1 MVVAKEG
8 SWEKPYFL
16 KVDTMNWFAGLLGQL
31 TANDRFRM
39 EVPEL
44 ADMEQHPYGW
54 LSLLPPVVAI
64 LLAILTRR
72 VIISLLLAVF
82 VGAMILGYYS
92 APQAANYEPT
102 GWDLIQAGAVS
113 TWYDH
118 LWPTLLNADKV
129 SVFVFTCLMG
139 AVVGMVNRAAGMRGL
154 IGLMSPITNS
164 RVGVQVSTWF
174 SGMFIFFDD
183 YANTMLLGTT
193 YRSVYDRLR
202 VSREKLAYIVDST
215 AAPVAGLA
223 IVSTWIAG
231 ELDFIK
237 QGLSG
242 LQLDNTHG
250 TTTPFGLFIT
260 SIPYRFYVIWALF
273 FVLVTAVMRR
283 DFGPML
289 KAERRALAK
298 EQHGPVEEFSL
309 PSDLDW
315 KRMPVSN
322 DVIPVE
328 MTEVVAVAHDPTLA
342 PLKTPARSINAILPI
357 LVTVVAILGLMYQT
371 GLNNQPKESAVIRA
385 ADPLVEAPIDTSFS
399 ATIQR
404 WGETFGNSD
413 SYSSLVWGSV
423 VGALFTWFWLS
434 WQRIVPSVS
443 LMQAAGRGAAN
454 MIPALAILWLAST
467 LSIMTS
473 SNPSEPYKQELDKAQ
488 SIAKTIAG
496 ISEMDETFPTLE
508 QIEQIAVTLRLHQVP
523 ESVIVETLAGHYR
536 DPNQFWDQV
545 LQHIGDKSLGSG
557 FYGRYLMKDGQQVDW
572 GQFQKSLKEAKPW
585 PVNGATSSDN
595 ASLIEKTMSL
605 HGITESQQQTPSAAS
620 KSNDV
625 AAANAQA
632 QDAPKEEPKDEPKD
646 APKDV
651 PKENRNEE
659 SKGTEERI
667 DGSIDSKDTEHP
679 IEVAL
684 WPTSVRRRNQDPE
697 KSVASKEPR
706 PSRGRFGARA
716 PQDGGE
722 SKSSE
727 TAESQDG
734 PGGAGPGG
742 GRSRPGGGGGGGGGP
757 GGGGGGPGG
766 GMEAR
771 FANSR
776 AEPDLSKVF
785 ESVEG
790 GLSFPYTD
798 VRHRLHTGRYLTSI
812 VLRWVGPAD
821 ANANP
826 SDPHP
831 FAKWLPTLIFVL
843 AGFTAFA
850 TGTSWG
856 TMGIIMPLAIPLAG
870 SMLSLSGP
878 VDPNS
883 PIFLATIAGV
893 LAGAIFGDHC
903 SPISDTTVLSSSA
916 SGCDHLAHV
925 WTQLPYALAVFAVSI
940 VCGTIPVGFEWPW
953 WICLPVG
960 TVALVGIM
968 YVFGQRV
975 ENDTPGSSEGS
986 VKANP

>member
-1 MVVAKEG
+1 
-8 SWEKPYFL
+8 
-16 KVDTMNWFAGLLGQL
+16 MNWFAGFLGQL
-31 TANDRFRM
+31 TANDRLRM
-39 EVPEL
+39 GVPEF

-72 VIISLLLAVF
+72 VIVSLLVAIF

-139 AVVGMVNRAAGMRGL
+139 AIVGMVNRAAGMRGL
-154 IGLMSPITNS
+154 IRLMSPITNS

-174 SGMFIFFDD
+174 SGLFIFFDD

-231 ELDFIK
+231 ELDYIN

-242 LQLDNTHG
+242 VEMDTSAG
-250 TTTPFGLFIT
+250 PTTAFGLFIS

-273 FVLVTAVMRR
+273 FVLLSAIMRR

-289 KAERRALAK
+289 KAERKALSQ

-315 KRMPVSN
+315 KRLPVSN
-322 DVIPVE
+322 DIIPVE

-342 PLKTPARSINAILPI
+342 PLKTPARSLNAILPI

-371 GLNNQPKESAVIRA
+371 GLNNQPDKPAVVQTTNPI
-385 ADPLVEAPIDTSFS
+385 DDAPIDTSFS
-399 ATIQR
+399 ATILQ
-404 WGETFGNSD
+404 WGTIFGASD

-434 WQRIVPSVS
+434 WQRIVPTAA

-473 SNPSEPYKQELDKAQ
+473 SNPSQPYQQELDKAQ
-488 SIAKTIAG
+488 TIAKAIAG
-496 ISEMDETFPTLE
+496 IPKMGDTYPTLE
-508 QIEQIAVTLRLHQVP
+508 QTEQIAVTLRLHQVP

-536 DPNQFWDQV
+536 DPNQFWQQV
-545 LQHIGDKSLGSG
+545 LQQIGDKSLSNG

-572 GQFQKSLKEAKPW
+572 NQFQKSLKNSEKSHSD
-585 PVNGATSSDN
+585 VGTSSEAPLSLLEETMRFHGGIRDQVN
-595 ASLIEKTMSL
+595 ASS
-605 HGITESQQQTPSAAS
+605 SSAPRAAAS
-620 KSNDV
+620 ASNDRADDPV
-625 AAANAQA
+625 
-632 QDAPKEEPKDEPKD
+632 QDKPKDT
-646 APKDV
+646 
-651 PKENRNEE
+651 PKENTDET
-659 SKGTEERI
+659 SKGTEERS
-667 DGSIDSKDTEHP
+667 DETIDSKEADDT

-697 KSVASKEPR
+697 NAEAAATKEASPTR
-706 PSRGRFGARA
+706 
-716 PQDGGE
+716 DGGGE
-722 SKSSE
+722 E
-727 TAESQDG
+727 GPEQDPGTNAGRQGG
-734 PGGAGPGG
+734 PA
-742 GRSRPGGGGGGGGGP
+742 GGGGGGGG
-757 GGGGGGPGG
+757 
-766 GMEAR
+766 MASM
-771 FANSR
+771 FANGR
-776 AEPDLSKVF
+776 AEPDLSEVF
-785 ESVEG
+785 KPVEG

-798 VRHRLHTGRYLTSI
+798 VRHRLHTGRYLTS
-812 VLRWVGPAD
+812 VLLRWVGPAD
-821 ANANP
+821 TIANA
-826 SDPHP
+826 SGPHP
-831 FAKWLPTLIFVL
+831 FAKWLPTLVFLL
-843 AGFTAFA
+843 AAFTAFA

-870 SMLSLSGP
+870 GMLSLSGP

-883 PIFLATIAGV
+883 PIFIATIAGV

-903 SPISDTTVLSSSA
+903 SPISDTTVLSSNA
-916 SGCDHLAHV
+916 SGCDHLSHV
-925 WTQLPYALAVFAVSI
+925 WTQMPYALAVCLVS
-940 VCGTIPVGFEWPW
+940 VLCGTLPIGFGVPW

-960 TVALVGIM
+960 TVALVAIM
-968 YVFGQRV
+968 YFVGQPV
-975 ENDTPGSSEGS
+975 EINTSPKNESP
-986 VKANP
+986 VRAKN